1 MTEKYY
7 AFYEEHNGER
17 FYFENGEEC
26 VVVVKA
32 KSADEAWEQFL
43 GLVDSDYENEA
54 KNQIIE
60 EFDNPLDFDFC
71 DYVEWNIDLF
81 PHYESEPQKR
91 PW

>member
-1 MTEKYY
+1 M
-7 AFYEEHNGER
+7 
-17 FYFENGEEC
+17 
-26 VVVVKA
+26 
-32 KSADEAWEQFL
+32 